1 MSKVSV
7 EVLSNQIV
15 VQVEETWCP
24 GDRQWVVTAMA
35 KLANGRAVYAT
46 ADGQQDAVELLIKKI
61 SK

>member
-1 MSKVSV
+1 MNKVSV
-7 EVLSNQIV
+7 EVESKQIV

-24 GDRQWVVTAMA
+24 GDRQWVHTAMA

-46 ADGQQDAVELLIKKI
+46 ADWQEDAVSLLIKKI